1 MSEMRTN
8 PKSREESHGR
18 PRSSIRACSRV
29 SDRSDIAGF
38 VHPDTRIRP
47 ALPPRPGE
55 GNRPGVRRVDLT
67 KRASEIPAYATVSMR
82 DIVYQPGA
90 KSDNPGMPNDMVCH
104 CLEGELQVSQGPG
117 KQFVAK
123 TGDVWSCKKGMPE
136 ADANNGSTIAIMR
149 VIDLIPP
156 A

>member
-1 MSEMRTN
+1 MEDLNRRSALAFGVATVATVPAFLLPTVAAAQRYRPDEG
-8 PKSREESHGR
+8 RE
-18 PRSSIRACSRV
+18 
-29 SDRSDIAGF
+29 IA
-38 VHPDTRIRP
+38 
-47 ALPPRPGE
+47 
-55 GNRPGVRRVDLT
+55 PGVRRVDLT

-90 KSDNPGMPNDMVCH
+90 KSDNPTMANDMVCH

-123 TGDVWSCKKGMPE
+123 TGDVWSCMKGMPE
-136 ADANNGSTIAIMR
+136 ANENKGSTIAIMR
-149 VIDLIPP
+149 VIDLIPS

>member
-1 MSEMRTN
+1 MEDIDR
-8 PKSREESHGR
+8 
-18 PRSSIRACSRV
+18 RSAL
-29 SDRSDIAGF
+29 ALGLA
-38 VHPDTRIRP
+38 TAATLP
-47 ALPPRPGE
+47 ALFTPTPAFAQRYRPDE
-55 GNRPGVRRVDLT
+55 GREVAPGVRRVDLS

-82 DIVYQPGA
+82 DNVYQPGA
-90 KSDNPGMPNDMVCH
+90 KTDTPAMQNDMVCH
-104 CLEGELQVSQGPG
+104 CLEVELQVSQGPG

-136 ADANNGSTIAIMR
+136 VTTNNGSIIAIMR

>member
-1 MSEMRTN
+1 MDDMDRRT
-8 PKSREESHGR
+8 
-18 PRSSIRACSRV
+18 ALTF
-29 SDRSDIAGF
+29 GF
-38 VHPDTRIRP
+38 VTAATLPAVLTPTLASAQRYRPD
-47 ALPPRPGE
+47 E
-55 GNRPGVRRVDLT
+55 GREIAPGVRRVDLT

-82 DIVYQPGA
+82 DTVYQPGA
-90 KSDNPGMPNDMVCH
+90 KSENPAMPNDMVCH

-123 TGDVWSCKKGMPE
+123 TGDVWSCMKGMPE
-136 ADANNGSTIAIMR
+136 ADVNTGSTIAIMR

>member
-1 MSEMRTN
+1 MEDIDRRSALALGLATAAVLPGVFTPAPAFAQRYRPDEG
-8 PKSREESHGR
+8 RE
-18 PRSSIRACSRV
+18 
-29 SDRSDIAGF
+29 IA
-38 VHPDTRIRP
+38 
-47 ALPPRPGE
+47 
-55 GNRPGVRRVDLT
+55 PGVRRVDLT

-90 KSDNPGMPNDMVCH
+90 KSENPAMPNDMVCH
-104 CLEGELQVSQGPG
+104 CLEGELQVSQGPD

-123 TGDVWSCKKGMPE
+123 TGDVWSCMKGMPE
-136 ADANNGSTIAIMR
+136 TNVNRGSTIAIMR